1 MTLRGVTQKDSGVYH
16 CEVTARQDK
25 IKLGEVTVTLNVLV
39 APHAPLCEV
48 PETVMKGFSAE
59 LRCKDKLSVPAA
71 TYSWYKDNKP
81 LHTAN
86 LPEINYTLDPKT
98 GTLKFKAV
106 SKSDEG
112 QYRCE
117 ASNGVG
123 APKSCAGRH
132 MKITEFGQGIEG
144 MSKSETEEMI
154 EIEIDGREKQECLEE
169 GIEEQTIT
177 AAELITQDIDINEP
191 IGNLK
196 KLLEPRL
203 QVPLDG
209 YDICLQD
216 ILLHPDH
223 SLFDQ
228 GVKTDGTVQ
237 LSVQIVTKPGEEKL
251 NILEIVK
258 PVETVEMVIDPDAA
272 AGEEA
277 HLVED
282 GHVIAVEQAAIP
294 DDTSEQVTR
303 WAAALEGYRKE
314 QVRLNIPYDPVQW
327 TADQVI
333 HWAVWVMKEFG
344 IEEMEVGG
352 IHIPGRQ
359 LCGFSQEEF
368 LQIVPSGEILW
379 SHLELLRKYVL
390 ASQDQGQEA
399 TVTIDQPVQIIPA
412 PVQQATPTAI
422 KVMKHNKT
430 PRAPRI
436 SGEERSSP
444 GNRTG
449 NNGQIQLWQFLL
461 ELLTDKDS
469 RDCISWVGEE
479 GEFKLNQPE
488 LVAQKWGQR
497 KNKPTMNYEKLSR
510 ALRYYY
516 DGDMISKVQGKRF
529 VYKFVC
535 DLRTLIGY
543 SAAELNSLVTEC
555 EQKKL
560 ARVQLHGLGQPVNT
574 VTLATATGQP
584 VTTVTLAAAAL
595 EKDS

>member
-1 MTLRGVTQKDSGVYH
+1 
-16 CEVTARQDK
+16 
-25 IKLGEVTVTLNVLV
+25 
-39 APHAPLCEV
+39 
-48 PETVMKGFSAE
+48 
-59 LRCKDKLSVPAA
+59 
-71 TYSWYKDNKP
+71 
-81 LHTAN
+81 
-86 LPEINYTLDPKT
+86 
-98 GTLKFKAV
+98 
-106 SKSDEG
+106 
-112 QYRCE
+112 
-117 ASNGVG
+117 
-123 APKSCAGRH
+123 
-132 MKITEFGQGIEG
+132 
-144 MSKSETEEMI
+144 MSKSEPEEMI
-154 EIEIDGREKQECLEE
+154 EIEIDGHEKQECLEE

-177 AAELITQDIDINEP
+177 SAELITQDIDINEP
-191 IGNLK
+191 VGNLK

-203 QVPLDG
+203 QIPLDG

-216 ILLHPDH
+216 IQLHPDH

-258 PVETVEMVIDPDAA
+258 PVETVEVVIDPDAA

-282 GHVIAVEQAAIP
+282 GQVIAVERATIA
-294 DDTSEQVTR
+294 DETSEQVTR

-314 QVRLNIPYDPVQW
+314 QVRLSIPYDPVQW

-333 HWAVWVMKEFG
+333 HWAIWVMKEFN

-359 LCGFSQEEF
+359 LCAFSQEEF
-368 LQIVPSGEILW
+368 LQRVPNGEILW

-390 ASQDQGQEA
+390 ASQEQGQEA

-422 KVMKHNKT
+422 KVPKHNKM

-461 ELLTDKDS
+461 ELLTDKDA

-516 DGDMISKVQGKRF
+516 DGDMISKVPGKRF

-543 SAAELNSLVTEC
+543 SAAELNNLVTEC

-560 ARVQLHGLGQPVNT
+560 ARVQLHGIGQPVNT

>member
-1 MTLRGVTQKDSGVYH
+1 M
-16 CEVTARQDK
+16 A
-25 IKLGEVTVTLNVLV
+25 
-39 APHAPLCEV
+39 
-48 PETVMKGFSAE
+48 
-59 LRCKDKLSVPAA
+59 
-71 TYSWYKDNKP
+71 
-81 LHTAN
+81 
-86 LPEINYTLDPKT
+86 
-98 GTLKFKAV
+98 
-106 SKSDEG
+106 
-112 QYRCE
+112 
-117 ASNGVG
+117 
-123 APKSCAGRH
+123 
-132 MKITEFGQGIEG
+132 
-144 MSKSETEEMI
+144 KSESEEMI
-154 EIEIDGREKQECLEE
+154 EIEIDEQEKQACMEE
-169 GIEEQTIT
+169 GAEEQTIT
-177 AAELITQDIDINEP
+177 ASDLIQQDIDINEP

-196 KLLEPRL
+196 KLLEPRI
-203 QVPLDG
+203 QIPLDTF
-209 YDICLQD
+209 DICLQD
-216 ILLHPDH
+216 IQLHPDH

-237 LSVQIVTKPGEEKL
+237 LSLQIITKPGEEKL

-258 PVETVEMVIDPDAA
+258 PVETVEVVIDPDAA
-272 AGEEA
+272 GEDST
-277 HLVED
+277 LVEE
-282 GHVIAVEQAAIP
+282 GQLIAVERSALS
-294 DDTSEQVTR
+294 DETSEQVTR

-314 QVRLNIPYDPVQW
+314 QVRLGIPYDPMLW

-333 HWAVWVMKEFG
+333 HWAVWVMKEFN
-344 IEEMEVGG
+344 IDEMEIGS
-352 IHIPGRQ
+352 IHIPGRE
-359 LCGFSQEEF
+359 LCSFSQEEF
-368 LQIVPSGEILW
+368 LHKVPNGEILW
-379 SHLELLRKYVL
+379 SHLELLRKCKLMAVNPHL
-390 ASQDQGQEA
+390 
-399 TVTIDQPVQIIPA
+399 VTHVCLPAVQIIPA
-412 PVQQATPTAI
+412 QVSTPTAI
-422 KVMKHNKT
+422 KVLKQNRG

-543 SAAELNSLVTEC
+543 SAAELNGLVTEC

-560 ARVQLHGLGQPVNT
+560 ALMQLHSINQPITT
-574 VTLATATGQP
+574 VTLATT
-584 VTTVTLAAAAL
+584 AL
-595 EKDS
+595 DKDS

>member
-1 MTLRGVTQKDSGVYH
+1 
-16 CEVTARQDK
+16 
-25 IKLGEVTVTLNVLV
+25 
-39 APHAPLCEV
+39 
-48 PETVMKGFSAE
+48 
-59 LRCKDKLSVPAA
+59 
-71 TYSWYKDNKP
+71 
-81 LHTAN
+81 
-86 LPEINYTLDPKT
+86 
-98 GTLKFKAV
+98 
-106 SKSDEG
+106 
-112 QYRCE
+112 
-117 ASNGVG
+117 
-123 APKSCAGRH
+123 
-132 MKITEFGQGIEG
+132 

-154 EIEIDGREKQECLEE
+154 EIEIDGQEKQACLEE
-169 GIEEQTIT
+169 GVEEQTIT
-177 AAELITQDIDINEP
+177 ASDLIQQDIDINEP

-196 KLLEPRL
+196 KLLEPRIQL
-203 QVPLDG
+203 SLDA
-209 YDICLQD
+209 YEICLQD
-216 ILLHPDH
+216 IQLHPDH

-237 LSVQIVTKPGEEKL
+237 LSLQIIAKPGEEKL

-258 PVETVEMVIDPDAA
+258 PVETVEVVIDPDAA
-272 AGEEA
+272 GEEGT
-277 HLVED
+277 LVEE
-282 GHVIAVEQAAIP
+282 GQLIAVERSALS

-314 QVRLNIPYDPVQW
+314 QVRLGIPYDPLLW

-333 HWAVWVMKEFG
+333 HWAVWVMKEFN
-344 IEEMEVGG
+344 IDEMEIGG
-352 IHIPGRQ
+352 IHIPGRD
-359 LCGFSQEEF
+359 LCSYTQEEF
-368 LQIVPSGEILW
+368 LQKVPNGEILW
-379 SHLELLRKYVL
+379 SHLELLRKSVH
-390 ASQDQGQEA
+390 
-399 TVTIDQPVQIIPA
+399 IIPA
-412 PVQQATPTAI
+412 PVSTPTTI
-422 KVMKHNKT
+422 KVLKQSRG
-430 PRAPRI
+430 PRMPRI

-461 ELLTDKDS
+461 ELLTDKDA

-560 ARVQLHGLGQPVNT
+560 ARMQLHGIGQPITT
-574 VTLATATGQP
+574 VTLATAT
-584 VTTVTLAAAAL
+584 LD
-595 EKDS
+595 KDS